1 MKQESI
7 DELLIMLNDHTIA
20 FQKQE
25 MKMQLIDFINHLLL
39 NDFNRLVQIL
49 YRIDVD
55 EQKLKSLLQQNP
67 QTDAAVLIADLLIQR
82 QEEKLKSKQEF
93 KEDTNISENEKW

>member
-1 MKQESI
+1 MNPLSFKKFQLSFGHA
-7 DELLIMLNDHTIA
+7 L
-20 FQKQE
+20 QKQE
-25 MKMQLIDFINHLLL
+25 MKIQLIDFINHLLL

-67 QTDAAVLIADLLIQR
+67 QADTAVLIADLLIQR
-82 QEEKLKSKQEF
+82 QEEKLKAKQEF
-93 KEDTNISENEKW
+93 KEDTNISESEKW